1 VPAAIPLDLGSRRPE
16 NCPERPGCPREP
28 GYPEKPR
35 KGAITVTESAGAQTP
50 RSPSPWP
57 TPGCVL
63 GRGRYRFLAEVSRD
77 ERGALRL
84 WRGRDLVLDR
94 DVALTVFLAT
104 PQDPSAATQIRSALA
119 RAVHAARLEIEGAA
133 RVLDVLE
140 PEQTGDPSAAV
151 VVSEWTQGAALV
163 DVLNGGPLPP
173 GVAARVLAPLAGA
186 VDTAHSAGLTLGC
199 DRPDRIRV
207 TPERQARLA
216 FPGPSPASGPRDDI
230 RGLGAMLYLLLT
242 GCWPLP
248 EGPAGLPPAPLGQGG
263 VPISPTTLRPEVPVE
278 LSTLALRSIAAPG
291 TSGNVHTGAAVRKV
305 LERNASAVQD
315 DLFSPP
321 IRGQRIRPIDPLRA
335 QRKRRIKFGAS
346 MVVLSAATLLILGYL
361 GMQVVSVFT
370 NAGGTPLVI
379 PTAAPPSQPPAA
391 PSPVYIGHVAVYD
404 PSGLGSLDHERDVGK
419 LLDGNPNTGWST
431 DSYVQQFPHYKKG
444 LGVMLSFEMPI
455 AVASVTVTSPSPGT
469 TLEIRTATSPYPQL
483 EDTTLV
489 GTATVRAGSTQIP
502 LRAGPPTQ
510 YLLVWITRLSGPAG
524 RHQSKIN
531 DLRIQQR
538 VT

>member
-1 VPAAIPLDLGSRRPE
+1 
-16 NCPERPGCPREP
+16 
-28 GYPEKPR
+28 
-35 KGAITVTESAGAQTP
+35 VTESAGAQTP

-63 GRGRYRFLAEVSRD
+63 GRGRYRLLAEVSRD

-94 DVALTVFLAT
+94 DVALTLFLTT
-104 PQDPSAATQIRSALA
+104 PLDPEGATQIRSALA

-140 PEQTGDPSAAV
+140 PEHTGGPSAAV
-151 VVSEWTQGAALV
+151 VVAEWTPGAALV
-163 DVLNGGPLPP
+163 DVLDGGPLPP

-186 VDTAHSAGLTLGC
+186 VDAAHSAGLTLGC

-216 FPGPSPASGPRDDI
+216 FPGPSPTSGPRDDI

-248 EGPAGLPPAPLGQGG
+248 EGPAGLPPAPLGPGG

-291 TSGNVHTGAAVRKV
+291 TSGNVHTGAAVRQV

-321 IRGQRIRPIDPLRA
+321 TRGQRVRPIDPLRA
-335 QRKRRIKFGAS
+335 QRQRRIKFGAS
-346 MVVLSAATLLILGYL
+346 MVVLSAVTLLILGYV

-370 NAGGTPLVI
+370 DTGGTPLVI
-379 PTAAPPSQPPAA
+379 ATAVPPKPPA
-391 PSPVYIGHVAVYD
+391 PSPVSSAPVYVRHVAVYD
-404 PSGLGSLDHERDVGK
+404 PSGLGSPDHQRDVGK
-419 LLDGNPNTGWST
+419 LLDGDPNTGWST
-431 DSYVQQFPHYKKG
+431 DSYAQQFPRYKRG
-444 LGVMLSFEMPI
+444 LGVMLSLELPI
-455 AVASVTVTSPSPGT
+455 AVASVTVTSPTSGT
-469 TLEIRTATSPYPQL
+469 MLEIRTATSAYPRL

-489 GTATVRAGSTQIP
+489 GTATLRAGSTQIP
-502 LRAGPPTQ
+502 LRAGPSTR

-524 RHQSKIN
+524 HHQSKIN
-531 DLRIQQR
+531 DLRIRQR
-538 VT
+538 AT